1 MWWDVEQDRHGPV
14 VDQRHL
20 HIGTELAGGDVRR
33 TFAKRLDI
41 AVVEFLGDRRRC
53 GRPETRSIAAPG
65 IRGHGELRD
74 REYGTAGVE
83 HGSVH
88 RLGPVRKDP
97 GPEGSFGQSPG
108 GDFVVIAEH
117 RNEHQQTVVDLRDLA
132 IGDRHGRLAHSLQQR
147 AQETS
152 SVFRSKI
159 ASMGMHDKNANAP
172 KRAAALIS
180 GGLDSMLAAK
190 VVLDQGVDVEGIN
203 FFTGFCVEGHTHA
216 IRKKDRSRQKRNNAL
231 WVAEQLGIKLHI
243 IDVIDE
249 YKDIV
254 LNPKHGYGANLNPCL
269 DCKIFMVNKALTQ
282 DVLDRGFDFVITG
295 EVIGQR
301 PKSQRADTMPV
312 IARES
317 GAGDRLL
324 RPLCALNLPPTLP
337 EREGWVDRDKL
348 FGFHGRDRKPQM
360 ALADA
365 FGFSDY
371 AQPAGG
377 CCFLTD
383 ERYAGKLADLWEARG
398 VRDYD
403 FDDIMLLKV
412 GRHIRPAP
420 HYKLIVGREEG
431 ENNFLS
437 GYRRR
442 FVHINTVSHTG
453 PLTLIDGEPTD
464 GDLVLAAR
472 IAARYSQGRT
482 AAEVSVNV
490 HHPSGTSS
498 ELRVAPL
505 LPTELEP
512 AWHVGG

>member
-1 MWWDVEQDRHGPV
+1 MRD
-14 VDQRHL
+14 
-20 HIGTELAGGDVRR
+20 
-33 TFAKRLDI
+33 
-41 AVVEFLGDRRRC
+41 
-53 GRPETRSIAAPG
+53 ET
-65 IRGHGELRD
+65 
-74 REYGTAGVE
+74 
-83 HGSVH
+83 
-88 RLGPVRKDP
+88 
-97 GPEGSFGQSPG
+97 
-108 GDFVVIAEH
+108 
-117 RNEHQQTVVDLRDLA
+117 
-132 IGDRHGRLAHSLQQR
+132 
-147 AQETS
+147 
-152 SVFRSKI
+152 
-159 ASMGMHDKNANAP
+159 ANAP

-190 VVLDQGVDVEGIN
+190 VVLDQGVDVEGVN

-231 WVAEQLGIKLHI
+231 WAAEQLGIKLHI
-243 IDVIDE
+243 VDVIDE

-269 DCKIFMVNKALTQ
+269 DCKIFMVNKALAE

-317 GAGDRLL
+317 GAHDRLL

-337 EREGWVDRDKL
+337 EREGWVERDRL
-348 FGFHGRDRKPQM
+348 FGFQGRDRKPQM
-360 ALADA
+360 ALAET
-365 FGFSDY
+365 FGFSGY

-383 ERYAGKLADLWEARG
+383 ERYAGKLADLWSARG
-398 VRDYD
+398 KRDYD

-412 GRHIRPAP
+412 GRHIRPAA

-437 GYRRR
+437 GYRRQ
-442 FVHINTVSHTG
+442 FVHIDTVSHAR
-453 PLTLIDGEPTD
+453 PLTLIDGEPTGD
-464 GDLVLAAR
+464 DLVLAAR

-482 AAEVSVNV
+482 ADEVRVDV
-490 HHPSGTSS
+490 HHPSGAT
-498 ELRVAPL
+498 EALCVAPL
-505 LPTELEP
+505 PPAELDP
-512 AWHVGG
+512 AWHIGA